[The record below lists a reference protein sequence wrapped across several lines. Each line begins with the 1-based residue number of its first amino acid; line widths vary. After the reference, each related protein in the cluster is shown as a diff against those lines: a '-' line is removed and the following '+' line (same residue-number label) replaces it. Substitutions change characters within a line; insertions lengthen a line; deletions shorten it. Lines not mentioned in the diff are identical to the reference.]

1 MNNRFNIRLTRVTD
15 AMAELEAQDRANIHA
30 SVAPTLSES
39 IVSNASAPQE
49 TGSTIGLFVSWGM
62 GIVVLAG
69 LLAFILHFSD
79 VSVFVDTLRAADP
92 LWLAA
97 AFACQLATY
106 LCAASVWSRAL
117 ARAGTPTRISSLL
130 GLALVELFANQAV
143 PTGGFSGSLM
153 VVRGLMHRGVAP
165 AVAVTAL
172 LVAALSY
179 YAAYVL
185 VADVA
190 FILLWYTGDSSNA
203 WASLF
208 VVFIA
213 VVAMLAGALLA
224 LMRSRGRFIPTIA
237 LQWRPM
243 ARLAEMLKQVRMDVL
258 KSGHLIF
265 EAVALQSTL
274 FLLDAATLWCA
285 ARSIGMTI
293 DPARIF
299 ISFVLASVVATL
311 SPIPMGLG
319 TFEGTCTGMLHFL
332 GSSVETS
339 LAATLI
345 LRGLTVWLPMLPGLW
360 MIRREAKRSG
370 QHSCPSA
377 SQEGNGQ

>member
-1 MNNRFNIRLTRVTD
+1 
-15 AMAELEAQDRANIHA
+15 
-30 SVAPTLSES
+30 LSES

-49 TGSTIGLFVSWGM
+49 SGSAIGLFVSWGM

-79 VSVFVDTLRAADP
+79 MGVFVDTLRAADP

-179 YAAYVL
+179 YAAYVM
-185 VADVA
+185 VALVA

-224 LMRSRGRFIPTIA
+224 LTRSRGRFIPTIA

-243 ARLAEMLKQVRMDVL
+243 AQLADML
-258 KSGHLIF
+258 
-265 EAVALQSTL
+265 
-274 FLLDAATLWCA
+274 
-285 ARSIGMTI
+285 
-293 DPARIF
+293 
-299 ISFVLASVVATL
+299 VATL

-345 LRGLTVWLPMLPGLW
+345 LRGLTAGLPMLPGLW
-360 MIRREAKRSG
+360 MIHREAKRSG
-370 QHSCPSA
+370 AQALAKRRMGSES
-377 SQEGNGQ
+377 NGS